1 MSLSILA
8 LIASRMRLM
17 REVVGLLGHGYGED
31 RRRQDR

>member
-1 MSLSILA
+1 MNLSTLA

-17 REVVGLLGHGYGED
+17 REVVGSLGHGYGEG